1 MSLNLLL
8 HRYFSITILCGL
20 FFILG
25 LSSIS
30 NMIIYTPDSAR
41 YLVWANSLAKGE
53 GLQDL
58 SAPEP
63 TCYVVHA
70 PMYPFLLVPGAFFF
84 PQSVYAAKVTTLLIG
99 CFVLLLFYMW
109 LRKTIGDRY
118 ALLGSLF
125 LALNS
130 YMMIYSTQILSDVP
144 FAFCL
149 ILYYFFAEEILE
161 KENSSLMLK
170 IGFII
175 GIICGVFL
183 REVGFTLML
192 GAVLFFLWKR
202 NYRYALIIFITTVSV
217 YLLWYARNE
226 IIVANIENP
235 SLRNTNF
242 FFMHLYTNSKESLIA
257 EFAARLQD
265 NISVYVRLIGNLI
278 FIPAYPQHAVSF
290 LSANDPLVPFVLLVY
305 PILKW
310 ALVLAT
316 IILCVAGVKY
326 QMRNSKTVPF
336 LFLFLICYSG
346 LILLYPIN
354 DGRFLFP
361 FLLLM
366 IYFCAAGMKDMSIR
380 IAEKNIRMRNVLSAV
395 VIIIMLLPNGIW
407 MMNYIRNSWHYRQSP
422 EQFYERIRSD
432 PEYPWLLTKPLPLA
446 GEWIVQHSDSSTVV
460 VSRWKELTFW
470 LNGRKIIDAEP
481 QINPDAF
488 DRLLRDYPV
497 HYIVGAV
504 SFLGLN
510 EYESLMIRSR
520 LFAFKKVHRFAN
532 IEIYEVIWQKQKI
545 FKNKNNSSPDSETSL
560 LWHRAL
566 SILEDNPQEAEII
579 IQKLTVNHRAYT
591 EGMFH
596 LAVAKEFAMELDSAS
611 MQFEKV
617 RLMPQAGAF
626 VQLSFFHMEIIAQ
639 LQQAKDTTVPLEQAE
654 RFVGIASKYW
664 QLGFRK
670 QAIFMLQQSLR
681 MNPNL
686 LLSHIFR
693 VLFSLQ
699 LGDTLA
705 ARESLHI
712 AQAIDSSNPFV
723 TGLVAL
729 LHSCD
734 SLARISNI
742 EQRHILQ
749 LSIARTYLAMGLQE
763 NAIEEL
769 YHFLQSDPNNQQ
781 ALSLQGALYESTQ
794 RYSSAAEMYGRLV
807 RINPADSIAE
817 GKYHSLS
824 LRLCGCNKK

>member
-1 MSLNLLL
+1 
-8 HRYFSITILCGL
+8 
-20 FFILG
+20 
-25 LSSIS
+25 
-30 NMIIYTPDSAR
+30 MIIYTPDSAR
-41 YLVWANSLAKGE
+41 YLVWANSLAQGE

-70 PMYPFLLVPGAFFF
+70 PMYPFLLVPSAFFF
-84 PQSVYAAKVTTLLIG
+84 PQSVYAAKVTTLLVG
-99 CFVLLLFYMW
+99 CFVLLLFYLW
-109 LRKTIGDRY
+109 LRKTIGDRC

-149 ILYYFFAEEILE
+149 ILYGFFAEKILE
-161 KENSSLMLK
+161 KETSSLTLK

-175 GIICGVFL
+175 VIICGVFL
-183 REVGFTLML
+183 REVGFTLL
-192 GAVLFFLWKR
+192 IGAVLLFLWKK
-202 NYRYALIIFITTVSV
+202 NFRYALLIFISTVSV
-217 YLLWYARNE
+217 YLLWYVRNE

-242 FFMHLYTNSKESLIA
+242 YFMHLYTTGKEPLIA
-257 EFAARLQD
+257 EFIARLQD
-265 NISVYVRLIGNLI
+265 NISVYMRLIGNLI

-290 LSANDPLVPFVLLVY
+290 LSANDPLVPFVLSVY
-305 PILKW
+305 PILQW

-316 IILCVAGVKY
+316 IILCVVGVKY
-326 QMRNSKTVPF
+326 QMKNSKTVPF
-336 LFLFLICYSG
+336 LFMFLICYSG

-361 FLLLM
+361 FLLVM
-366 IYFCAAGMKDMSIR
+366 IYFCTAGMKNVSIW
-380 IAEKNIRMRNVLSAV
+380 IDEKNIWMRNVLSAA
-395 VIIIMLLPNGIW
+395 VIMILLLPNGIW
-407 MMNYIRNSWHYRQSP
+407 MMNYIRNSRHYRQSP
-422 EQFYERIRSD
+422 EQFYERVKSD
-432 PEYPWLLTKPLPLA
+432 SEYPWLLTKPFPLA
-446 GEWIVQHSDSSTVV
+446 AEWIVQHSDSSTVV

-481 QINPDAF
+481 QLSPDAF

-532 IEIYEVIWQKQKI
+532 IEIYEVIRQKQKV
-545 FKNKNNSSPDSETSL
+545 FEDKKNSSPDSETSMS
-560 LWHRAL
+560 WHRAL
-566 SILEDNPQEAEII
+566 SILEDNPWEAENI
-579 IQKLTVNHRAYT
+579 IQRLTVNHRAYT

-596 LAVAKEFAMELDSAS
+596 LAVAKEFAMELDSAL

-626 VQLSFFHMEIIAQ
+626 VQQSSFHMEIIAL

-654 RFVGIASKYW
+654 RFVGVASKYW

-670 QAIFMLQQSLR
+670 QAISMLQQSLR

-763 NAIEEL
+763 DAIEEL
-769 YHFLQSDPNNQQ
+769 YRLLQSDPNNQQ

-807 RINPADSIAE
+807 RINPTDSNVQR
-817 GKYHSLS
+817 KYRSLS
-824 LRLCGCNKK
+824 LRLCGCSKE

>member
-1 MSLNLLL
+1 
-8 HRYFSITILCGL
+8 
-20 FFILG
+20 
-25 LSSIS
+25 
-30 NMIIYTPDSAR
+30 
-41 YLVWANSLAKGE
+41 
-53 GLQDL
+53 
-58 SAPEP
+58 
-63 TCYVVHA
+63 
-70 PMYPFLLVPGAFFF
+70 
-84 PQSVYAAKVTTLLIG
+84 
-99 CFVLLLFYMW
+99 
-109 LRKTIGDRY
+109 
-118 ALLGSLF
+118 
-125 LALNS
+125 
-130 YMMIYSTQILSDVP
+130 
-144 FAFCL
+144 
-149 ILYYFFAEEILE
+149 
-161 KENSSLMLK
+161 
-170 IGFII
+170 
-175 GIICGVFL
+175 
-183 REVGFTLML
+183 
-192 GAVLFFLWKR
+192 
-202 NYRYALIIFITTVSV
+202 V
-217 YLLWYARNE
+217 YLLWYVRNE

-242 FFMHLYTNSKESLIA
+242 YFMHLYTTGKESLIA

-265 NISVYVRLIGNLI
+265 NISVYIRLIGNLI

-290 LSANDPLVPFVLLVY
+290 LSAYDPLVPFVLSVY
-305 PILKW
+305 PILQW

-336 LFLFLICYSG
+336 LFMFLICYSG
-346 LILLYPIN
+346 LILLYPVN

-361 FLLLM
+361 FLLVM
-366 IYFCAAGMKDMSIR
+366 IYFCTAGMKNVSIW
-380 IAEKNIRMRNVLSAV
+380 ITEKNMRMRNVLGAFG
-395 VIIIMLLPNGIW
+395 IMVMLFPNGIW

-422 EQFYERIRSD
+422 EQFYERVKSD
-432 PEYPWLLTKPLPLA
+432 SEYPWLLTKPFPLA

-470 LNGRKIIDAEP
+470 LNGRKIIDTEP
-481 QINPDAF
+481 QLNPDAF
-488 DRLLRDYPV
+488 DHLLRDYPV

-510 EYESLMIRSR
+510 EYENLMIRSR
-520 LFAFKKVHRFAN
+520 LFAFKKVYRFAN

-545 FKNKNNSSPDSETSL
+545 FEDKNSSPDSEISM

-566 SILEDNPQEAEII
+566 SILEDKPQDAENI

-596 LAVAKEFAMELDSAS
+596 LSVAKEFAMEFNSALI
-611 MQFEKV
+611 QFEKV

-626 VQLSFFHMEIIAQ
+626 VQLSSFHMEIIVQ

-654 RFVGIASKYW
+654 RFVGVASKYW

-670 QAIFMLQQSLR
+670 QAISMLQQSLR

-742 EQRHILQ
+742 ERRHILQ

-769 YHFLQSDPNNQQ
+769 YRLLQSDPNNQQ
-781 ALSLQGALYESTQ
+781 ALSLQGALYESKQ
-794 RYSSAAEMYGRLV
+794 QYSSAAEMYSRLV
-807 RINPADSIAE
+807 HINPADSIAE
-817 GKYHSLS
+817 RKYHSLS
-824 LRLCGCNKK
+824 LRLCGCNKE